1 MAGFRVVIA
10 GLEVGEM
17 TDELLEVEPVVVAFD
32 VEHAIHDE
40 VTHGVH
46 VDLGSAIRLGE
57 SVSFIFRLNG
67 RCEAT
72 ITNEKYMSMGPSTP
86 DLNLQLGTSHCLQS
100 QGSGF
105 SKYEK

>member
-46 VDLGSAIRLGE
+46 VDLGECIKVG
-57 SVSFIFRLNG
+57 
-67 RCEAT
+67 
-72 ITNEKYMSMGPSTP
+72 
-86 DLNLQLGTSHCLQS
+86 
-100 QGSGF
+100 
-105 SKYEK
+105 

>member
-72 ITNEKYMSMGPSTP
+72 ITNEKYMSM
-86 DLNLQLGTSHCLQS
+86 
-100 QGSGF
+100 
-105 SKYEK
+105 SKVKALILKFPCTWYLRVYG